1 MKIVYFRE
9 VKKMLT
15 KRKKMFIVL
24 GMVALLVVTGCLNL
38 FLSKNNDNMT
48 VANYESTTFLSS
60 YRLTKKETRDTMLSY
75 YNTIL
80 NTSSDPEEITETN
93 ALIVELAGRIE
104 EEMVLE
110 YMIMASGFEDCVVT
124 NADGEYTV
132 MVKSNGL
139 NEDEIAKILSIL
151 VKETGVSATKVKVS
165 SV

>member
-1 MKIVYFRE
+1 
-9 VKKMLT
+9 
-15 KRKKMFIVL
+15 
-24 GMVALLVVTGCLNL
+24 
-38 FLSKNNDNMT
+38 MT